1 MAMSASA
8 TRDSHKTRADFDS
21 EEEYVRWYV
30 LERELV
36 RPPYAL
42 LRFMVWLLGFAA
54 WIAAG
59 GLAGQHFGMGAW
71 AWIVAVATA
80 IIAFSRVLIISA
92 VKVYQRYT
100 PDSVRRNCILMP
112 TCSEYCILALKKYGV
127 IRGCHKTIHR
137 LFHTCIGD
145 DYREDWP

>member
-1 MAMSASA
+1 MKHNN
-8 TRDSHKTRADFDS
+8 DSTNSCLRSRQEFVS

-30 LERELV
+30 LERELT

-42 LRFMVWLLGFAA
+42 LHFVLLLTAFTVCSVALVMAGKHIGMNGWEWPAAIVFALA
-54 WIAAG
+54 FFTRALLIA
-59 GLAGQHFGMGAW
+59 
-71 AWIVAVATA
+71 
-80 IIAFSRVLIISA
+80 A
-92 VKVYQRYT
+92 VKVYQRYV
-100 PDSVRRNCILMP
+100 PDSIRRNCILMP

-127 IRGCHKTIHR
+127 IRGCHKTLHR